1 MRALWPRVLNQ
12 GASNSCV
19 GHAIA
24 AAVGIVEHRVLGMGH
39 EHPSPYMAY
48 YTARAKMVA
57 RIGGSITDEGAFI
70 RDGIA
75 GFVQFGCAN
84 ASEWPTKVLRV
95 NKQPP
100 FGTYISGHS
109 RRGGRYYRIT
119 SFGAERIID
128 VKRALASGYPVV
140 FGTMIGKSFLADD
153 GGRTIGVPSPLDPI
167 VGGHAMCA
175 IGYSAD
181 GIEVANSWGS
191 GWRDKGFA
199 WLTEAYM
206 TWFQT
211 MDLWVV
217 RDWQAVQVS

>member
-1 MRALWPRVLNQ
+1 
-12 GASNSCV
+12 
-19 GHAIA
+19 
-24 AAVGIVEHRVLGMGH
+24 
-39 EHPSPYMAY
+39 
-48 YTARAKMVA
+48 MVA
-57 RIGGSITDEGAFI
+57 RTGGSITDGGAFI

-84 ASEWPTKVLRV
+84 ASDWPTKTLRV

-100 FGTYISGHS
+100 FGRYISGHS
-109 RRGGRYYRIT
+109 RRGGRYYRIDT
-119 SFGAERIID
+119 FGAARIHDI
-128 VKRALASGYPVV
+128 KTALANGHPVV
-140 FGTMIGKSFLADD
+140 FGTQVGESFLADD

-167 VGGHAMCA
+167 VGGHAVCA

-191 GWRDKGFA
+191 GWRDGGFA

-211 MDLWVV
+211 MDMWVV
-217 RDWQAVQVS
+217 HDWEGLRVS